1 MTTHVENISN
11 KAYHYFYKI
20 TNRINGMFYY
30 GIHSTNDLDDGYMG
44 SGKRIRAAIKK
55 YGIENFTKE
64 IIKFFNSL
72 QELSDYERDV
82 VNEDLLNNVKCYNLV
97 KGGYFLEGDAILKRK
112 QTFKDKKH
120 QQGQNNSQYGTCWVT
135 LNDKSIKINKSE
147 LDTYLACGYIKGRVI
162 KNKEKITKAN
172 KGRRHMWKDGKETV
186 VKPNEVQKYLD
197 DGWIIGRVDPMS
209 KRKPRKPSMTKEES
223 IANMQ
228 KYVRVR
234 DENDNTFVVERTDPR
249 YLSGELSVYNA
260 GRIKV
265 IDKDGNKFLISKTD
279 PRYLSGELI
288 KSSNPTNKIL
298 IRNKYTNE
306 YRMVS
311 KDDPLINHPDYV
323 NSTKGLKYNTVQRA
337 KIKYIKTKNKMTWVN
352 DGKIHKYININ
363 DIDNFLAEN
372 PGWNEGR
379 IKKS

>member
-1 MTTHVENISN
+1 MITHVENISN

-30 GIHSTNDLDDGYMG
+30 GIHSTNDLNDDYMG

-55 YGIENFTKE
+55 YGVENFTKE
-64 IIKFFNSL
+64 IIKFFPTL
-72 QELSDYERDV
+72 KELSDYEQQIID
-82 VNEDLLNNVKCYNLV
+82 ESLLNDPKCYNLV
-97 KGGYFLEGDAILKRK
+97 KGGYFLDGDAILKRK

-120 QQGQNNSQYGTCWVT
+120 QQGQNNSQYGKCWIT
-135 LNDKSIKINKSE
+135 RDNKSKMVKTYE
-147 LDTYLACGYIKGRVI
+147 LEKYLGEGWIKGRVI
-162 KNKEKITKAN
+162 ENKKNITIAN
-172 KGRRHMWKDGKETV
+172 RGRRHMWKDGKETV
-186 VKPNEVQKYLD
+186 VNPSEVQTYLD
-197 DGWIIGRVDPMS
+197 NGWIIGRVDPMS
-209 KRKPRKPSMTKEES
+209 KRKPSMTKEES

-228 KYVRVR
+228 KYVRVH
-234 DENDNTFVVERTDPR
+234 DKDDNTFVVERTDPR
-249 YLSGELSVYNA
+249 YLSGELQAYNA

-288 KSSNPTNKIL
+288 KPLPKPTNKIL

-323 NSTKGLKYNTVQRA
+323 NSTKGLKYNTAQRA

-352 DGKIHKYININ
+352 DGKIHKYISIN

-372 PGWNEGR
+372 PGWNKGR